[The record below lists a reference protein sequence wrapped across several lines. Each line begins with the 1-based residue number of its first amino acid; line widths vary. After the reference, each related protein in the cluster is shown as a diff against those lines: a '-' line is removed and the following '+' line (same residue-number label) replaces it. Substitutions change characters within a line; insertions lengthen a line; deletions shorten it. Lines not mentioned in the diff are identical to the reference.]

1 MKRKIFKY
9 SLWSLLTCLLWLLP
23 VVDMLAQEKQTVKGT
38 QISDGTVL
46 TNTLN
51 PLGFSILDL
60 SSAERGFVLPRLSTE
75 ERSAIPLKDIK
86 PGLMV
91 FNTTIDCVEF
101 FSATRQL
108 WLSLCGDENEP
119 AEVEITNAGCSG
131 IVITG
136 NYAEKVFLQPRANTI
151 NIQVNVSVAGSY
163 QIEAEAFQM
172 GTNKRNGY
180 SFYASGVFP
189 SAGIYNVVLKGSGTP
204 EKGYPRNINGAP
216 SVAGDDIRFVL
227 NGVSSTCVASNFV
240 NQVGLKYDFTINQS
254 SQKIYKGNDITNRE
268 DLLTAELT
276 NITSAGKVEVTGVLE
291 NGMKFKGSRYLTENE
306 IVTKKASLKLVAEG
320 KANIAM
326 TTPMSFKSNSF
337 VDFGKGEKE
346 TIIKHDIR
354 VELVNIDALCN
365 NPYYTFKVN
374 GEWEMNKP
382 FTNNHSIELPIRV
395 TAPGKGIFKA
405 RTGDVVFTSDLVDL
419 NFNAQ
424 TDNMSYVVLRP
435 EKNTPNPKVYGQ
447 QKLIVT
453 FESNSGRDYDISYP
467 IEKVSK
473 ALNCPEYVV
482 NIKGKAEVN
491 FTGSKLYFTSHFI
504 STSTSKNYFP
514 PKFDVSVGVNKSRVK
529 LVLNINITSA
539 GEYDFTTQEING
551 IKFVAKGY
559 TDKTGQQDII
569 LDAEGKSLVD
579 MPTQTYRLYMDGQT
593 TALTAPVDFVYQS
606 MKMYSIGGSG
616 GQSWHPGG
624 NKGASWD
631 AGSSL
636 VRALENFGWDGIVRI
651 DKLEI
656 IGLSNPQSNGS
667 GLNNY
672 RDMTNGTFAN
682 TLKEADLVFIGA
694 NDGSGFGK
702 DLNSLQSLANYIKE
716 KKGAVVYGEDGN
728 NVNQMTT
735 LIKLITN
742 ESVSAT
748 TKAGGSVENKSA
760 NRVVATTSEVTKLI
774 LGEAG
779 QHFYKYG
786 NVTLNNKLLGQGYNG
801 RQLFT
806 LDRLPQGFTTIAY
819 LNNTSSNA
827 NTNVFSFVH
836 NEYGFVG
843 VGGAGFM
850 GGYRSGSSSNTH
862 PVQSTGFFTPRT
874 TNYDGGDVY
883 NAWFLLNLVH
893 WSIDYAQEQKHNK

>member
-9 SLWSLLTCLLWLLP
+9 SLWSLLACLLWLLP
-23 VVDMLAQEKQTVKGT
+23 TVDMLAQQKQTVKGT

-51 PLGFSILDL
+51 PLDFSILDL

-75 ERSAIPLKDIK
+75 ERSAIPVKDIK

-101 FSATRQL
+101 YSATRQL

-119 AEVEITNAGCSG
+119 AEVEITNAGCTG

-163 QIEAEAFQM
+163 QIEAEAFQK

-180 SFYASGVFP
+180 SFYTSGVFP

-204 EKGYPRNINGAP
+204 EKGYPRNADGKP
-216 SVAGDDIRFVL
+216 SVAGDEIRFVL

-240 NQVGLKYDFTINQS
+240 NQVGLKYDFKIIQS
-254 SQKIYKGNDITNRE
+254 SQKIYKGNDITGRE

-320 KANIAM
+320 KADIAM

-346 TIIKHDIR
+346 TIIKQDIR
-354 VELVNIDALCN
+354 VELVNLDALCN
-365 NPYYTFKVN
+365 NPYYTFRIN
-374 GEWEMNKP
+374 GDWEMNKP
-382 FTNNHSIELPIRV
+382 FSSNHNIELPIKV

-424 TDNMSYVVLRP
+424 TDNMVYVVLRP
-435 EKNTPNPKVYGQ
+435 EKNTPNPKVYGK

-473 ALNCPEYVV
+473 ALDCPEYVV

-504 STSTSKNYFP
+504 SSSTQKFFFP

-606 MKMYSIGGSG
+606 MKMYSIGNEG
-616 GQSWHPGG
+616 WHPGG
-624 NKGASWD
+624 LTNGWGGGPNLIRNKT
-631 AGSSL
+631 
-636 VRALENFGWDGIVRI
+636 NFGWDGIVRI
-651 DKLEI
+651 DNLEI
-656 IGLSNPQSNGS
+656 LLVSGS
-667 GLNNY
+667 GYVNTDNHISDY
-672 RDMTNGTFAN
+672 RMATTFKTN
-682 TLKEADLVFIGA
+682 LDKADIVVIGA
-694 NDGSGFGK
+694 RSASGNIAK
-702 DLNSLQSLANYIKE
+702 SSSQMSDLRDFVRN
-716 KKGAVVYGEDGN
+716 KKGALIYGEGISTHMIDFMNSLGTGAGSAIN
-728 NVNQMTT
+728 ISGTQHNQ
-735 LIKLITN
+735 
-742 ESVSAT
+742 
-748 TKAGGSVENKSA
+748 A
-760 NRVVATTSEVTKLI
+760 NRIVNSLSDNNKKI
-774 LGEAG
+774 LGENNTYFGAA
-779 QHFYKYG
+779 YG
-786 NVTLNNKLLGQGYNG
+786 GLPLSNKLIGGQGTGTEFLLNG
-801 RQLFT
+801 LSS
-806 LDRLPQGFTTIAY
+806 GYEVIAY
-819 LNNTSSNA
+819 ANGTTSGNN
-827 NTNVFSFVH
+827 NVFAFVH
-836 NEYGFVG
+836 SSYGFVG
-843 VGGAGFM
+843 VNSSTFM
-850 GGYRSGSSSNTH
+850 GGHYSATSAGSNNY
-862 PVQSTGFFTPRT
+862 PTPSYLGRPR
-874 TNYDGGDVY
+874 NASFSGGDVY